1 MRIAT
6 IMSVAV
12 LGLSSAALATMTTA
26 PGQSMTN
33 NVTSNTVET
42 PMANDMP
49 MDNAAMTPMNT
60 MDPAPN
66 STEPK

>member
-1 MRIAT
+1 
-6 IMSVAV
+6 MSVAV
-12 LGLSSAALATMTTA
+12 LSLSSAALATMTTA

-33 NVTSNTVET
+33 NVTSNTTET

-49 MDNAAMTPMNT
+49 MDNTATPTTNT
-60 MDPAPN
+60 VDPAAN